1 MTVTDVDQLAAA
13 LDAEPSGPYGP
24 RLADLL
30 AVAAELSEVL
40 IAQPLPLAVRR
51 RLYRRA
57 VDQADAAPHG
67 LAGLVRRPSLVGAA
81 GGIAALAAAAVA
93 VALLRGRDDP
103 AGGMPQAA

>member
-1 MTVTDVDQLAAA
+1 MTATDVDQLAAA

-40 IAQPLPLAVRR
+40 TAQPLPLAVRR

-57 VDQADAAPHG
+57 VDRTDASPHG
-67 LAGLVRRPSLVGAA
+67 IAGLVRRPSLVGAA
-81 GGIAALAAAAVA
+81 GGVAAIAAAAVA
-93 VALLRGRDDP
+93 LALLRGRDHHH
-103 AGGMPQAA
+103 GGMPQAA